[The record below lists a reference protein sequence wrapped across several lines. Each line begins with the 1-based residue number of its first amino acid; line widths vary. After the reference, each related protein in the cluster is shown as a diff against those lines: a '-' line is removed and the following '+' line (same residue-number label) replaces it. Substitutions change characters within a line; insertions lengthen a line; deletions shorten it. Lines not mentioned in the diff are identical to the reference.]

1 MANNEMDRVVP
12 LDQLD
17 DFKVAEG
24 DPDVRGWE
32 VVSSDG
38 RKIGDVDTLLV
49 DTAAMKVRYL
59 DVDVE
64 DDLLEGSNDQDRH
77 ILIPIG
83 YARLDQDDDRI
94 FVDTLNSSDI
104 RTLPAYTHEGLTRD
118 YETSLRQ
125 RWDRGMQAAGGAAA
139 GAAPAAPAAKK
150 PRKQADFYEHE
161 GFDENRFYAGRR
173 GEEGEP
179 RLTLAEEELEIQ
191 KRRHQAGEVDIR
203 KHVETEH
210 VRKQVPVMHEE
221 VTVERRP
228 VEGEM
233 RTANARIGEDQE
245 IRIPVTEEEVVVQKR
260 PVVKEELIVKKHE
273 VQGERT
279 VEADVRRERAEIERE
294 GDVDLRDEREPRNE
308 RNR

>member
-12 LDQLD
+12 LDELH
-17 DFKVAEG
+17 DFKVADG

-32 VVSSDG
+32 VISADG

-64 DDLLEGSNDQDRH
+64 DDLLEDTGDEDRH

-94 FVDTLNSSDI
+94 FVDALDSNDI

-125 RWDRGMQAAGGAAA
+125 RWDRGLRATGATGSAASM
-139 GAAPAAPAAKK
+139 
-150 PRKQADFYEHE
+150 PRSADEDFYAHE
-161 GFDENRFYAGRR
+161 GYDENRFFGSRR
-173 GEEGEP
+173 GEGGER
-179 RLTLAEEELEIQ
+179 RLSLSEEELDIQ
-191 KRRHQAGEVDIR
+191 KRRHQAGEVDVR
-203 KHVETEH
+203 KRVETEH
-210 VRKQVPVMHEE
+210 VREDVPVMREE

-228 VEGEM
+228 VEGGRM
-233 RTANARIGEDQE
+233 DANARIGEDQE
-245 IRIPVTEEEVVVQKR
+245 IRIPVTEEEVVVEKR
-260 PVVKEELIVKKHE
+260 PVVKEELVVKKQQVE
-273 VQGERT
+273 GERT
-279 VEADVRRERAEIERE
+279 VEADLRKERAEIRRE
-294 GDVDLRDEREPRNE
+294 GDVDVRDERDQ